1 VAGGSLLRDP
11 HGDRSTGWWRAGRS
25 VSGPVR
31 HTRTGFA
38 RSATNAS
45 LLASPSFSGN
55 GASGLR
61 DPGKSPRGPW
71 SASASALRA
80 ASSMAV
86 AGTRYRER
94 YGPISDLARFR
105 VVAANTVPARAMRC
119 YIGNENYSG
128 RYRAIFWIGARV
140 TRQREAADQ
149 GRRWC
154 PGAELNHRHTDFQS
168 VALPTELP
176 GRLARGAYRG
186 DRACLSSR
194 ALPGWL
200 SNSNRSRVR
209 ADKFFVD

>member
-1 VAGGSLLRDP
+1 MGRVGSGIRGRAHAGP
-11 HGDRSTGWWRAGRS
+11 
-25 VSGPVR
+25 GPR
-31 HTRTGFA
+31 RQA
-38 RSATNAS
+38 
-45 LLASPSFSGN
+45 
-55 GASGLR
+55 
-61 DPGKSPRGPW
+61 
-71 SASASALRA
+71 ALRA

-86 AGTRYRER
+86 AGTRYLEP

-119 YIGNENYSG
+119 DIGNENYSG
-128 RYRAIFWIGARV
+128 RYRAILWIGARA
-140 TRQREAADQ
+140 TRQRKTADQ

-209 ADKFFVD
+209 DGKFFVD